1 MIETIDETGRVPKA
15 ERELLGRALAR
26 LAEELGAP
34 DAEATV
40 VFLNDDAIADRN
52 LHDRGVEGTTDVL
65 SYPSWEP
72 EDDAAVPRIPH
83 LGDVLI
89 GAEVAARQAAEHGH
103 DAATE
108 RAVLAA
114 HGLMHL
120 LGHDHPDEDGWAPFR
135 TAQRRVV
142 ELRTE
147 VAE

>member
-40 VFLNDDAIADRN
+40 VFLADDAITERN
-52 LHDRGVEGTTDVL
+52 LHDRGVDGTTDVL

-72 EDDAAVPRIPH
+72 DDEAAVPRIPH

-89 GAEVAARQAAEHGH
+89 GSDVAARQAPEHGH
-103 DAATE
+103 DATTE

-114 HGLMHL
+114 HGLVHL

-135 TAQRRVV
+135 NAQRRVV
-142 ELRTE
+142 ELL
-147 VAE
+147 AEAAE